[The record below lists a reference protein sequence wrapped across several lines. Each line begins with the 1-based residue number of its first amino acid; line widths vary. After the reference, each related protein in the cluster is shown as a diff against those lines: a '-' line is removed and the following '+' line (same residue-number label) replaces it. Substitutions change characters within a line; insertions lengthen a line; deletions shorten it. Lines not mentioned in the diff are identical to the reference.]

1 MIIDKSPVKVED
13 VNLDLEGGNLI
24 DRKLLENPWKMRPTT
39 QSILEGGLKNGSLSP
54 LLHLGLFA
62 GSLYIKK
69 PTPDF
74 SSDSLGQ
81 ETCRA

>member
-1 MIIDKSPVKVED
+1 MQIDKSPVKVED

-24 DRKLLENPWKMRPTT
+24 ERKMLENPWKMRPTT

-62 GSLYIKK
+62 GCLYIKK

-74 SSDSLGQ
+74 RSDSLGQ
-81 ETCRA
+81 ETCRT